1 MNLQIQ
7 RQITIYH
14 NIKTHIFLKKNNP
27 KNPNKPIKKG
37 RNIHTNDNPLQY
49 LKMRN
54 FNDTCNAPA
63 ALTWIH
69 NSIVKS
75 CGCNRMVE
83 HPTYTYD
90 LYQILNASSFF

>member
-14 NIKTHIFLKKNNP
+14 NIKTNIFLKKKKTP

-37 RNIHTNDNPLQY
+37 RNIHTNANPLQY
-49 LKMRN
+49 LKIRN

-63 ALTWIH
+63 ALT
-69 NSIVKS
+69 
-75 CGCNRMVE
+75 
-83 HPTYTYD
+83 
-90 LYQILNASSFF
+90 